1 MLLLPWGIVPRG
13 PARVRIKTRRKEKAM
28 NENNKRFTVL
38 VSQNGVY
45 FPYREQTT
53 DSLDLAMVV
62 AKDETSRILI
72 EGMPEDNIHERVEV
86 YDMYEDRIIYN
97 ASVDWYAE

>member
-1 MLLLPWGIVPRG
+1 
-13 PARVRIKTRRKEKAM
+13 M

-38 VSQNGVY
+38 VSQNGDY

-62 AKDETSRILI
+62 AKDETKRILI
-72 EGMPEDNIHERVEV
+72 DGMPEDDIHMCVEV
-86 YDMYEDRIIYN
+86 YDMEEDRIIYR
-97 ASVDWYAE
+97 ASIDWYEE

>member
-1 MLLLPWGIVPRG
+1 
-13 PARVRIKTRRKEKAM
+13 M

-62 AKDETSRILI
+62 AKDETKRILI
-72 EGMPEDNIHERVEV
+72 EGIPEDDIHMRVEV
-86 YDMYEDRIIYN
+86 YDMEEARIIYR
-97 ASVDWYAE
+97 ASIEWYEE